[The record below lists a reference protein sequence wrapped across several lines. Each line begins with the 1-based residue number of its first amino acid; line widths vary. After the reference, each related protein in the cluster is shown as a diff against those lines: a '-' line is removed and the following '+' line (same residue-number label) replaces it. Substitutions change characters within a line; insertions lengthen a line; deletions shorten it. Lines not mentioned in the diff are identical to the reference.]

1 MPLLE
6 RKSEP
11 METAQYKQTGRTR
24 WPVFLSSRGPQ
35 ADAVIAESGLSFHL
49 WRLYQHFWLVCL
61 LFPLVHLVRNH
72 LSLAQ
77 VITGM
82 SALVF
87 FAVSYTWLMWRH
99 PIERGMRGRSRT
111 HLQLVLWL
119 VLVALA
125 LVLSLIWG
133 LSFLWLF
140 VGVSAIAGVLF
151 PLRRA
156 FVVVSLLMVLP
167 PVLSVIL
174 NGGITEVDWG
184 ATIALTLLVRALGLD
199 MLGLVHLSG
208 AIRELHATR
217 KELARL
223 KVEEE
228 RQRLSRDL
236 HDLLGQTL
244 SMIALKSE
252 LAQLLAV
259 EDQQRC
265 VQEIAEIERVA
276 RRSLREVREAVAGY
290 RQPRLESELEGARQ
304 ILEAAGI
311 DVQIEALRETLAQPL
326 DTALAWTVREGVTNV
341 IRHSRAQ
348 QCWIRLTQ
356 REGIVR
362 AEVLNDGGERRPEEK
377 PSRRGLGL
385 AGLRE
390 RVSPLGGSLSAG
402 PLVLQGKEHF
412 RLCVEL
418 PFQKRREALASQE
431 EDV

>member
-1 MPLLE
+1 MIEWERMRIPLLE
-6 RKSEP
+6 RKSEL
-11 METAQYKQTGRTR
+11 METDQYKQTERTQ
-24 WPVFLSSRGPQ
+24 WPAFLSSRGPQ
-35 ADAVIAESGLSFHL
+35 ADAVIASSGISFQI

-61 LFPLVHLVRNH
+61 LFPLVHLVRYPP
-72 LSLAQ
+72 SLAQ
-77 VITGM
+77 VITGIG
-82 SALVF
+82 ALIF
-87 FAVSYTWLMWRH
+87 FAASYTWLMWRH

-111 HLQLVLWL
+111 RLQLVLWL
-119 VLVALA
+119 VLMALA
-125 LVLSLIWG
+125 LVLSLTFG

-151 PLRRA
+151 PLRNA
-156 FVVVSLLMVLP
+156 FVVVSLLMLLP
-167 PVLSVIL
+167 PILSVVM
-174 NGGITEVDWG
+174 NGGITKVDWT
-184 ATIALTLLVRALGLD
+184 ATIALMLLVRALGLD
-199 MLGLVHLSG
+199 MFGLVHLSK

-252 LAQLLAV
+252 LAQLLIV

-311 DVQIEALRETLAQPL
+311 DVQIEALRERLPQPL

-341 IRHSRAQ
+341 IRHSRARH
-348 QCWIRLTQ
+348 CCIRLTQ
-356 REGIVR
+356 REGIIG
-362 AEVLNDGGERRPEEK
+362 AEVLNDGGEDKPEEK
-377 PSRRGLGL
+377 PSRRGSGL
-385 AGLRE
+385 AGLQE
-390 RVSPLGGSLSAG
+390 RVSPLGGYLEAG
-402 PLVLQGKEHF
+402 PLLFQGKEHF
-412 RLCVEL
+412 RLFVEL
-418 PFQKRREALASQE
+418 PFQKR
-431 EDV
+431 

>member
-1 MPLLE
+1 
-6 RKSEP
+6 
-11 METAQYKQTGRTR
+11 
-24 WPVFLSSRGPQ
+24 
-35 ADAVIAESGLSFHL
+35 
-49 WRLYQHFWLVCL
+49 
-61 LFPLVHLVRNH
+61 
-72 LSLAQ
+72 
-77 VITGM
+77 
-82 SALVF
+82 
-87 FAVSYTWLMWRH
+87 
-99 PIERGMRGRSRT
+99 
-111 HLQLVLWL
+111 
-119 VLVALA
+119 
-125 LVLSLIWG
+125 
-133 LSFLWLF
+133 
-140 VGVSAIAGVLF
+140 
-151 PLRRA
+151 
-156 FVVVSLLMVLP
+156 
-167 PVLSVIL
+167 
-174 NGGITEVDWG
+174 
-184 ATIALTLLVRALGLD
+184 

-304 ILEAAGI
+304 ILEAAEI
-311 DVQIEALRETLAQPL
+311 DVQIEALRETLPQPL

-390 RVSPLGGSLSAG
+390 RVSPLGGIALGWPTGTPEQRALSPLCGTALSKKARSIGFSGGRRMIRVLLAEDQAMVRGVLSALLSREKDIEVVAEVARG
-402 PLVLQGKEHF
+402 DEVVQTALTTHRISRFWILRCRVSMD
-412 RLCVEL
+412 L
-418 PFQKRREALASQE
+418 PQRRRYTKPCPSAG
-431 EDV
+431 V